1 MEGQGLPGLL
11 QGQGQGIPLFQQALH
26 PLGGFRL
33 LHGQGRRNGGNI
45 FLLHPVV
52 LQGHRPRRHPDADAA
67 PVPHGVQELDDADLA
82 GAGDMGGA
90 ASAHIAV
97 FHGHDADVFRQ
108 VQLAPV
114 VQSLQHLRVGILG
127 GDGAVF
133 RDDLVGQRFQLF
145 QLFRRQL
152 LVKIQDN
159 FVFAQMKAH
168 VGAAIQA
175 VGQAG
180 DNMLPGVALHPAEA
194 QGPVQVPFHL
204 CSRL

>member
-1 MEGQGLPGLL
+1 M
-11 QGQGQGIPLFQQALH
+11 
-26 PLGGFRL
+26 
-33 LHGQGRRNGGNI
+33 
-45 FLLHPVV
+45 
-52 LQGHRPRRHPDADAA
+52 
-67 PVPHGVQELDDADLA
+67 
-82 GAGDMGGA
+82 
-90 ASAHIAV
+90 

-152 LVKIQDN
+152 LVKIQDD

-175 VGQAG
+175 VGQTG
-180 DNMLPGVALHPAEA
+180 DDMLSGVALHPAEA
-194 QGPVQVPFHL
+194 QGPVQLPFHL
-204 CSRL
+204 CSRLQRPVHHVEDAIPGFLHIQDVVPAQRSPVGRLAAAFREKGRLIQLHLPLALPGGGASANGGGEMF